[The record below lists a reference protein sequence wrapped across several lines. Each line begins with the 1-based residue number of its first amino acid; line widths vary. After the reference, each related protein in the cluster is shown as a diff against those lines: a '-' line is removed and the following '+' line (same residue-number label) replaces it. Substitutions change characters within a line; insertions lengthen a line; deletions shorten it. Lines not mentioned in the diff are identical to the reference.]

1 MEVTIHHEHHHGME
15 ARLRKKL
22 QLVQTA
28 LRLDR
33 DVLDE
38 MRGEISGFRS
48 AFARTKALALERAA
62 SLEAENAQRFA
73 LNEVSRSRA
82 ERDVDIVRAEAE
94 AARDAATNV
103 TKARAAGEA
112 ALTRHLEAQ
121 VGRTVEALIE
131 RPGFARAPDFTEI
144 HYEGEAVVGQITPLR
159 ITGHAGGKAQ
169 AVVPVLAA
177 AE

>member
-62 SLEAENAQRFA
+62 TLEAENAQR
-73 LNEVSRSRA
+73 
-82 ERDVDIVRAEAE
+82 
-94 AARDAATNV
+94 
-103 TKARAAGEA
+103 
-112 ALTRHLEAQ
+112 
-121 VGRTVEALIE
+121 
-131 RPGFARAPDFTEI
+131 
-144 HYEGEAVVGQITPLR
+144 
-159 ITGHAGGKAQ
+159 
-169 AVVPVLAA
+169 
-177 AE
+177 

>member
-1 MEVTIHHEHHHGME
+1 MEVTIHHEYHAPE

-73 LNEVSRSRA
+73 LSEVAAAGSR
-82 ERDVDIVRAEAE
+82 RDVEIVRAEAA
-94 AARDAATNV
+94 AARDAAAHA
-103 TKARAAGEA
+103 TKARAAGA
-112 ALTRHLEAQ
+112 CARSNASGATRKASP
-121 VGRTVEALIE
+121 GRPT
-131 RPGFARAPDFTEI
+131 
-144 HYEGEAVVGQITPLR
+144 
-159 ITGHAGGKAQ
+159 
-169 AVVPVLAA
+169 
-177 AE
+177 

>member
-22 QLVQTA
+22 ELVQTA

-73 LNEVSRSRA
+73 INEGA
-82 ERDVDIVRAEAE
+82 
-94 AARDAATNV
+94 
-103 TKARAAGEA
+103 AAGAEGACEDRRLGSDQLLVLEQHREYKEA
-112 ALTRHLEAQ
+112 R
-121 VGRTVEALIE
+121 GRGGGL
-131 RPGFARAPDFTEI
+131 GG
-144 HYEGEAVVGQITPLR
+144 EG
-159 ITGHAGGKAQ
+159 
-169 AVVPVLAA
+169 
-177 AE
+177 

>member
-1 MEVTIHHEHHHGME
+1 MPTRLGQANMEVTIHHEHHHGME

-22 QLVQTA
+22 ELVQTA

-62 SLEAENAQRFA
+62 TLEAENAQRFA
-73 LNEVSRSRA
+73 INEVAAAGAR
-82 ERDVDIVRAEAE
+82 RDVETVRAEAE
-94 AARDAATNV
+94 AARDAATNA

-112 ALTRHLEAQ
+112 A
-121 VGRTVEALIE
+121 
-131 RPGFARAPDFTEI
+131 FAAMRA
-144 HYEGEAVVGQITPLR
+144 AAR
-159 ITGHAGGKAQ
+159 AQ
-169 AVVPVLAA
+169 AVSGAADLDAARADADEVPWKSP
-177 AE
+177 

>member
-62 SLEAENAQRFA
+62 TQ
-73 LNEVSRSRA
+73 
-82 ERDVDIVRAEAE
+82 
-94 AARDAATNV
+94 AADAAAVCPPGAPTLV
-103 TKARAAGEA
+103 RGQSCQRERRRAASVQGA
-112 ALTRHLEAQ
+112 H
-121 VGRTVEALIE
+121 G
-131 RPGFARAPDFTEI
+131 
-144 HYEGEAVVGQITPLR
+144 
-159 ITGHAGGKAQ
+159 
-169 AVVPVLAA
+169 
-177 AE
+177 